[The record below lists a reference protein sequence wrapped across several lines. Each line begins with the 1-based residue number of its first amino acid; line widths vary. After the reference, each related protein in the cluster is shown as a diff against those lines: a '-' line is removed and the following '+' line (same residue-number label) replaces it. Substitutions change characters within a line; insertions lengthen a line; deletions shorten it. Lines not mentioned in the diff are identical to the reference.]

1 MADIAIAIRT
11 ELLTEAT
18 ITAIVGQR
26 IYCDAMPQTATL
38 PAIEMTI
45 VSDVPEMQL
54 SDITGLTQARIELLC
69 IADRRT
75 TARAL
80 AQAIRTC
87 GIATIKGLYTSVW
100 IRGVAIGES
109 YDTVIL
115 PTDGTDERRYQTAV
129 HLLVAYMEQ

>member
-1 MADIAIAIRT
+1 MAVAIRT
-11 ELLTEAT
+11 ELLTEST
-18 ITAIVGQR
+18 ITDVIGQR
-26 IYCDAMPQTATL
+26 LYADALPQNPTL
-38 PAIEMTI
+38 PAIEMTV

-54 SDITGLTQARIELLC
+54 SDITGLTKARIELMC

-87 GIATIKGLYTSVW
+87 GIATIKGQYSSVW

-109 YDTVIL
+109 FDATIL
-115 PTDGTDERRYQTAV
+115 PTDGSDERRYQTSV
-129 HLLVAYMEQ
+129 HLLVDYMEQ